1 MHSIRFRA
9 ETPPKER
16 WLIFDCSLLTIEE
29 LKGALE
35 ELRNSPSLCD
45 TDIDHVIA
53 VYREKKSEVKK
64 AERDRKSKGSI
75 TSEGRPKSHQ
85 KEKKTYEKTPRHTNF
100 RGTDQPP
107 PAPPPAPPIN
117 PNFQLFPEIKLPN
130 ISWIFGA
137 NKGINEKQ
145 PITNIPIMKKPP
157 KKGF

>member
-1 MHSIRFRA
+1 MPFTRFRA

-16 WLIFDCSLLTIEE
+16 WLIFDCSSLTIEE
-29 LKGALE
+29 LKDAFE

-45 TDIDHVIA
+45 TDIDHVIT
-53 VYREKKSEVKK
+53 VYRDKKSEAMK
-64 AERDRKSKGSI
+64 AERDRKSKWSI
-75 TSEGRPKSHQ
+75 TSDGRPKSPQ
-85 KEKKTYEKTPRHTNF
+85 KEKKTYEKTPRHTHF
-100 RGTDQPP
+100 RGTDQ
-107 PAPPPAPPIN
+107 PPPAPPIN

-145 PITNIPIMKKPP
+145 HITNIPIMKKPP